1 VLDPAVARRVKLV
14 GFDVDGVLTDGGILL
29 GSLAGEPF
37 EAKRFQ
43 VTDGVGVRLLR
54 RAGLAVVFLSARR
67 SPASAARAKE
77 LEVDELLEVGPTE
90 KLRALEGVC
99 ARREIVLGECA
110 YVGDDLADI
119 PVLGAV
125 GLPIAVANAAPEVK
139 AVARYVTTVPG
150 GAGAAR
156 QVAELLLQARGEWP
170 AALAQY
176 SETASGATRSSA
188 TR

>member
-1 VLDPAVARRVKLV
+1 VLDRDVARRMRLV
-14 GFDVDGVLTDGGILL
+14 GFDVDGVLTDGGIFL
-29 GSLAGEPF
+29 GALGAEGF
-37 EAKRFQ
+37 ECKRFH

-90 KLRALEGVC
+90 KLRALEGVL
-99 ARREIVLGECA
+99 ARRGLALGECA
-110 YVGDDLADI
+110 YVGDDLADL

-125 GLPIAVANAAPEVK
+125 GLPIAVANASPEVK
-139 AVARYVTTVPG
+139 AAARYTTTVPG

-170 AALAQY
+170 EAVSQY
-176 SETASGATRSSA
+176 FVTTDARPSSA
-188 TR
+188 R